1 MDKDKE
7 QIITPGL
14 YLVSTPIGN
23 MDDITLRALT
33 ILKKSNII
41 LCEDTRRS
49 GKLLSYFQIKNKLM
63 PYHKF
68 NEKKVSNK
76 IIDSIKKN
84 KVISLISDA
93 GTPAISDPG
102 KILINKCI
110 EENLSIHPIPG
121 PSAVTSAVSVSGFGD
136 QYLFYGFLP
145 KKGNKLESELKNL
158 CNCDYAVTFFIPA
171 SKINF
176 YISRFKKYFFNRK
189 IVIAKEMTKIHE
201 KFIRNNVESIKDIPE
216 ILKGELT
223 VVLSKKIKEKNI
235 KKEIS
240 ESVKIEINKMLK
252 KYSHKDVVEFICKKE
267 KELEKVLKSL
277 CNIDYSIVFFVPASK
292 INFYIDHFKKYF
304 LDRKIVIAK
313 EMTKI
318 HEEFIRDRLELIKR
332 FPESLKGELTIVL
345 SEKIKGKKIKK
356 EISESV
362 KIEIKKMLKKYSHKD
377 VVEFISKKENLA
389 KKLVYDFCLKL
400 KK

>member
-1 MDKDKE
+1 MDKNKQQNIE
-7 QIITPGL
+7 PGL

-23 MDDITLRALT
+23 MEDITYRALN
-33 ILKKSNII
+33 ILKKSDII

-49 GKLLSYFQIKNKLM
+49 GKLLSHFKIKNKLL

-76 IIDSIKKN
+76 IIDFIKNN
-84 KVISLISDA
+84 KIVSLISDA
-93 GTPAISDPG
+93 GTPTISDPG
-102 KILINKCI
+102 IILVNKCI
-110 EENLSIHPIPG
+110 EANLIVYPIPG
-121 PSAVTSAVSVSGFGD
+121 PSAAIAAMSASGFTD
-136 QYLFYGFLP
+136 QYLFYGFL
-145 KKGNKLESELKNL
+145 
-158 CNCDYAVTFFIPA
+158 T
-171 SKINF
+171 
-176 YISRFKKYFFNRK
+176 
-189 IVIAKEMTKIHE
+189 
-201 KFIRNNVESIKDIPE
+201 
-216 ILKGELT
+216 
-223 VVLSKKIKEKNI
+223 
-235 KKEIS
+235 
-240 ESVKIEINKMLK
+240 
-252 KYSHKDVVEFICKKE
+252 KKE

-318 HEEFIRDRLELIKR
+318 HEEFIRDRIELIKR

-362 KIEIKKMLKKYSHKD
+362 KIELKKMLIKYSHKD
-377 VVEFISKKENLA
+377 VTDFISKRENLS
-389 KKLVYDFCLKL
+389 KKLVYEYCLKL

>member
-1 MDKDKE
+1 MDENKE
-7 QIITPGL
+7 QIIVPGL

-23 MDDITLRALT
+23 MEDITYRALN
-33 ILKKSNII
+33 ILKKSDII

-49 GKLLSYFQIKNKLM
+49 GKLLSHFKIKNKLL

-76 IIDSIKKN
+76 IIDFIKNN
-84 KVISLISDA
+84 KIVSLISDA
-93 GTPAISDPG
+93 GTPTISDPG
-102 KILINKCI
+102 IILVNKCI
-110 EENLSIHPIPG
+110 EANLIVYPIPG
-121 PSAVTSAVSVSGFGD
+121 PSAAIAAMSASGFTD
-136 QYLFYGFLP
+136 QYLFYGFL
-145 KKGNKLESELKNL
+145 
-158 CNCDYAVTFFIPA
+158 T
-171 SKINF
+171 
-176 YISRFKKYFFNRK
+176 
-189 IVIAKEMTKIHE
+189 
-201 KFIRNNVESIKDIPE
+201 
-216 ILKGELT
+216 
-223 VVLSKKIKEKNI
+223 
-235 KKEIS
+235 
-240 ESVKIEINKMLK
+240 
-252 KYSHKDVVEFICKKE
+252 KKE

-318 HEEFIRDRLELIKR
+318 HEEFIRDRIELIKR

-362 KIEIKKMLKKYSHKD
+362 KIELKKMLIKYSHKD
-377 VVEFISKKENLA
+377 VTDFISKRENLS
-389 KKLVYDFCLKL
+389 KKLVYEYCLKL

>member
-1 MDKDKE
+1 MDKYKE

-23 MDDITLRALT
+23 MNDITLRALT

-84 KVISLISDA
+84 KIISLISDA

-110 EENLSIHPIPG
+110 EENLNIHPIPG
-121 PSAVTSAVSVSGFGD
+121 PSAVTSAVSVSGFED

-145 KKGNKLESELKNL
+145 KKRNKLESELKNL

-189 IVIAKEMTKIHE
+189 IVIAKEMTKMHE
-201 KFIRNNVESIKDIPE
+201 KFIRDNVESIKDIPE

-235 KKEIS
+235 KKEIN
-240 ESVKIEINKMLK
+240 ESIKIEIN
-252 KYSHKDVVEFICKKE
+252 
-267 KELEKVLKSL
+267 
-277 CNIDYSIVFFVPASK
+277 
-292 INFYIDHFKKYF
+292 
-304 LDRKIVIAK
+304 
-313 EMTKI
+313 
-318 HEEFIRDRLELIKR
+318 
-332 FPESLKGELTIVL
+332 
-345 SEKIKGKKIKK
+345 
-356 EISESV
+356 
-362 KIEIKKMLKKYSHKD
+362 KMLKKYSHKD
-377 VVEFISKKENLA
+377 VVEFISKKENLP
-389 KKLVYDFCLKL
+389 KKLIYNFCLKL